1 MTENIHTI
9 ELTFYLKN
17 MNLKDKR
24 TSSSSSSSS
33 ADRCSVLDEVIEQ
46 WRFAKITTLAGGLM
60 TTALVLTIQVDA
72 SAHPLS

>member
-17 MNLKDKR
+17 MNLKINVPLLLHHHHQQIDVQCWTKL
-24 TSSSSSSSS
+24 SSSGDLPKSP
-33 ADRCSVLDEVIEQ
+33 
-46 WRFAKITTLAGGLM
+46 RFAGGLM